1 MVFTLHRYIFRDLL
15 RVFILTA
22 VVLTAML
29 SLTTMV
35 GSMQKFG
42 VPPEQI
48 LHLLGYFLPITLT
61 FVLPMSALFAA
72 ALVYGRLA
80 GDNELDACKASGIG
94 LMTLVYPGLCLA
106 IVIAIANLVLSF
118 HVVPA
123 FIHRAE
129 RALKANTKQILFRNI
144 QRNGYYTLPPDN
156 RYRIYADRADPANDL
171 LFGVIITDFQ
181 QGRINK
187 ITTAE
192 TAKIIIDTHK
202 GFNEVTIVALETYQI
217 DDVGQAYSQEL
228 AVNTTFPPLLSDNI
242 KFQKIEQI
250 KEIRADMMT
259 FYPVRKL
266 AEAARAQ
273 LSMELLAEEIAEKI
287 VEETPQ
293 NYYQLNAEDRL
304 LKFTAAGSRAND
316 ERTIDLVGP
325 IEIYEYTILGEP
337 ICQYNSN
344 SGTILLGNDDVG
356 TKMVMDIDTPSWQ
369 FSDGRQGLAQRHVVR
384 YISFPETVT
393 AKLDNADFL
402 SQDPLGS
409 MLKQPTGILTGK
421 LDDISFKV
429 TSTINEIIAET
440 HTRLVFGLGCITLV
454 MTSIAL
460 GIIFKGGH
468 LLTAFGTSTV
478 PAGVLIVCIMAGKNL
493 TKARTSAMPESTGII
508 VMWAGLAV
516 LSVLCFVIYRKL
528 MRT

>member
-1 MVFTLHRYIFRDLL
+1 MIFTLHRYIFRDLL
-15 RVFILTA
+15 RTFTLTA

-35 GSMQKFG
+35 GSMQEFG

-48 LHLLGYFLPITLT
+48 IHLLGYFLPITLT

-72 ALVYGRLA
+72 ALVYGRFA
-80 GDNELDACKASGIG
+80 SDNELDACKASGIS

-144 QRNGYYTLPPDN
+144 QRKGYYTLPPDN
-156 RYRIYADRADPANDL
+156 RYRIYADRADPENDL
-171 LFGVIITDFQ
+171 LFGVIITDEQ
-181 QGRINK
+181 LGRINK

-266 AEAARAQ
+266 AQAARSQ
-273 LSMELLAEEIAEKI
+273 LSMELLAAEITEKIAE
-287 VEETPQ
+287 ETG
-293 NYYQLNAEDRL
+293 NYYQLDAEDRL
-304 LKFTAAGSRAND
+304 LMFTAAGCRADD
-316 ERTIDLVGP
+316 ERTIELTGP
-325 IEIYEYTILGEP
+325 IELHEHDLLGDP
-337 ICQYNSN
+337 ICQYYSN
-344 SGTILLGNDDVG
+344 SGTILLADDDLN
-356 TKMVMDIDTPSWQ
+356 TKMVIDIDAPTWE
-369 FSDGRQGLAQRHVVR
+369 FSDGRKGIAQRHVVR
-384 YISFPETVT
+384 YISLPETVVT
-393 AKLDNADFL
+393 KLDSTDFL
-402 SQDPLGS
+402 SQNPIGS
-409 MLKQPTGILTGK
+409 ILKQPTAVLTKK

-429 TSTINEIIAET
+429 TSTINAIIAET

-493 TKARTSAMPESTGII
+493 TKARTSAMPESTGVI

-516 LSVLCFVIYRKL
+516 LSILCFVIYRKL
-528 MRT
+528 MKT

>member
-15 RVFILTA
+15 RVFVLTA

-80 GDNELDACKASGIG
+80 SDNELDACKASGIG

-181 QGRINK
+181 HGRINK

-217 DDVGQAYSQEL
+217 DDLGQSYSQEL

-287 VEETPQ
+287 AEESR
-293 NYYQLNAEDRL
+293 NHYQLEAEDRIL
-304 LKFTAAGSRAND
+304 MFTAAESRASD

-325 IEIYEYTILGEP
+325 IELREYTILGEP

-344 SGTILLGNDDVG
+344 SGKLLLSNNDVG
-356 TKMVMDIDTPSWQ
+356 TKMVMDIDAPTWE
-369 FSDGRQGLAQRHVVR
+369 FSDGRKGIAQRHVVR
-384 YISFPETVT
+384 YISFPETVA
-393 AKLDNADFL
+393 AKLDSTDFL

-409 MLKQPTGILTGK
+409 MLKQPSGILTNK

-454 MTSIAL
+454 MISIAL

-528 MRT
+528 MKT